1 MHDILTR
8 IPQAAGAG
16 RVRWRGGQLEL
27 LPLSLFVL
35 LAACALPQEVSKTPR
50 SAVEQLLLTHA
61 VERALANVTVP
72 LPAGATV
79 AVEV

>member
-1 MHDILTR
+1 MRTDVHRTSSGLLLLIAALTL
-8 IPQAAGAG
+8 I
-16 RVRWRGGQLEL
+16 
-27 LPLSLFVL
+27 
-35 LAACALPQEVSKTPR
+35 AACALPQEVSKTPR